1 MNKNAREIRKT
12 ILKMVYE
19 SGSSHVGS
27 CFSIVDVLEYLY
39 RSYLVYD
46 VSNPQYECR
55 DRLIMSKG
63 HAAAAL
69 YATLAEFQFFNKS
82 ELKKY
87 AGDDSIFMS
96 HVSNKVPGI
105 EFSTGSL
112 GHGLPFGAGKA
123 LKLQRTKP
131 TVKTIVILSDGELNE
146 GSNWEAIMFAAHHK
160 LGNLSMIIDAN
171 KLQSLDTTKNTLDLG
186 DINKKFTEFGWDV
199 IEFNGNSPSEI
210 ETAFR
215 TLTSNRPKAFIAHT
229 IKGSGVPFM
238 ENTVKWHYKSPDQEE
253 YYKALEC
260 LNA

>member
-1 MNKNAREIRKT
+1 MNENAREIRKT
-12 ILKMVYE
+12 ILTMVYE

-27 CFSIVDVLEYLY
+27 CLSIVDVLEYLY
-39 RSYLVYD
+39 RDYLVYD
-46 VSNPQYECR
+46 VKNPHYENR

-69 YATLAEFQFFNKS
+69 YATLAEFKFFKKN

-87 AGDDSIFMS
+87 AKDDSIFMS
-96 HVSNKVPGI
+96 HVSNKVPGV

-112 GHGLPFGAGKA
+112 GHGLPFGVGKA
-123 LKLQRTKP
+123 LHLQRSRT

-160 LGNLSMIIDAN
+160 LKNLSMIIDAN

-186 DINKKFTEFGWDV
+186 DLNKKFSEFGWDV
-199 IEFNGNSPSEI
+199 IDFNGNAPSEV
-210 ETAFR
+210 ETAF
-215 TLTSNRPKAFIAHT
+215 TNFTSNRPKAYIAHT
-229 IKGSGVPFM
+229 TKGSGVTFM
-238 ENTVKWHYKSPDQEE
+238 ENTVQWHYKSPNQEE